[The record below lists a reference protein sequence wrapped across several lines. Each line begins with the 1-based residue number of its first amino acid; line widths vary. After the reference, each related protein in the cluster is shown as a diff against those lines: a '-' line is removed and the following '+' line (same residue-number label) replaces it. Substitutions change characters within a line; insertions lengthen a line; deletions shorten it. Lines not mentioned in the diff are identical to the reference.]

1 MKYGKNN
8 HIELN
13 GIENTRGSSA
23 VRSFLFYLNMNLTRN
38 KFASKPYAS
47 QCRILLKGVFW

>member
-23 VRSFLFYLNMNLTRN
+23 VRSFLFYLNMNLTPKGLHLNRMPRN
-38 KFASKPYAS
+38 CVA
-47 QCRILLKGVFW
+47 

>member
-23 VRSFLFYLNMNLTRN
+23 VRSFLFYLNMNLTS
-38 KFASKPYAS
+38 KCFASKPYAS
-47 QCRILLKGVFW
+47 QLRCIATQ